1 MQHLRSNIR
10 DGFIVALVVWSL
22 LYGFDL
28 YQVTRAFLNPAMTS
42 PQTPKLLSESEIAD
56 QVSRDL
62 PAPKSLLVPPAHPV
76 SPDNP
81 PTLIDLFNKDF
92 PNLMRVSDNGF
103 DLGSVDGEIIHIG
116 VRVYLDFSGKNEFI
130 GFYIPS
136 SGKEFEACLAL
147 VGRVQPIITNL
158 SKRHEAIGGDAGG
171 VTSSRELT
179 FSGRVFLYHEWPL
192 SNKQKADV
200 VEAYGAKGLDV
211 QFRGLDYLADQVIA
225 WHQEHDA
232 RTSH

>member
-1 MQHLRSNIR
+1 M
-10 DGFIVALVVWSL
+10 
-22 LYGFDL
+22 
-28 YQVTRAFLNPAMTS
+28 
-42 PQTPKLLSESEIAD
+42 
-56 QVSRDL
+56 
-62 PAPKSLLVPPAHPV
+62 
-76 SPDNP
+76 
-81 PTLIDLFNKDF
+81 
-92 PNLMRVSDNGF
+92 
-103 DLGSVDGEIIHIG
+103 
-116 VRVYLDFSGKNEFI
+116 NEFHFI
-130 GFYIPS
+130 QSQLPEDRSRGWSEMHYWRRQEELTIRPFRGIHS
-136 SGKEFEACLAL
+136 TNH
-147 VGRVQPIITNL
+147 RVQPIITNL